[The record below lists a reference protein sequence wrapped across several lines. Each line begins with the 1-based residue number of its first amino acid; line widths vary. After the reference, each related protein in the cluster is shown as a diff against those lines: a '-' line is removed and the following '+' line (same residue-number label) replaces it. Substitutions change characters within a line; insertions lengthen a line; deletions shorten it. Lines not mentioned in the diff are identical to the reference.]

1 MSESSSEVVTLVPA
15 LLAFFVATPPE
26 GKRGSAGNDAMLF
39 TGTLLAPAP
48 ADPGPRLDFSTDTEE
63 WRPWKG
69 MALSRIGLWS
79 FDLAQLKE
87 LQQGLDDHPNR
98 NSM

>member
-1 MSESSSEVVTLVPA
+1 M
-15 LLAFFVATPPE
+15 LAFFVSTPPE
-26 GKRGSAGNDAMLF
+26 GKRGTAGNDAMLF
-39 TGTLLAPAP
+39 TGTFLGPAP
-48 ADPGPRLDFSTDTEE
+48 ADPPARLNFSTDTNE
-63 WRPWKG
+63 WRRKG

-87 LQQGLDDHPNR
+87 LQQALDDHPNR